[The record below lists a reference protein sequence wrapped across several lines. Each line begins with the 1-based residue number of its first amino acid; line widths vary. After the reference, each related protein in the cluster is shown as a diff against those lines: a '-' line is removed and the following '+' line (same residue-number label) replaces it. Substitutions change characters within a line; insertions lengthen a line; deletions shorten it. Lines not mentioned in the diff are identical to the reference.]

1 VMQERVA
8 IVGTAESW
16 TMTPWNDPGLK
27 LYSLNDAYRMKGF
40 QRADAWYDFHSIDK
54 FFYPQEGRPVYAHQI
69 PAGFYARPPGHVEWL
84 AKQAQSIPVWLHPD
98 FKAQHPEAAGWP
110 LARPFPKADI
120 EAHFGRYFTSSPG
133 WMLAHAIL
141 NGAKEVHIY
150 GIHLATEFEYVKQR
164 PNFEFLIGRVLGPGK
179 ITTTVREGKRY
190 FETAHGLVVVPEASP
205 ILRENF
211 QYAFDPK
218 PDAYLEP
225 LKWELHKVEVKKN
238 RLIKALMARPTWSP
252 WVQFEQP
259 GEDPSQPPFVRREK
273 ASTIQIELAYLT
285 ALSADWQ
292 DQLHRAQFVAQQG

>member
-1 VMQERVA
+1 MNQERVA

-40 QRADAWYDFHSIDK
+40 QRADAWYDFHPLDK
-54 FFYPQEGRPVYAHQI
+54 FFYPPTSQPVYAHQI
-69 PAGFYARPPGHVEWL
+69 PFGFYARPQGHLEWL
-84 AKQAQSIPVWLHPD
+84 AKQTMPVWLHPD
-98 FKAQHPEAAGWP
+98 FATQHPEAATWP
-110 LARPFPKADI
+110 HAHPFPRADI
-120 EAHFGRYFTSSPG
+120 EGDYGDYETSSPA
-133 WMLAHAIL
+133 WMIAHAML
-141 NGAKEVHIY
+141 NGVRELHIY

-164 PNFEFLIGRVLGPGK
+164 PNFEFFCGCILGRGK
-179 ITTTVREGKRY
+179 RTLTRRDGKRY
-190 FETAHGLVVVPEASP
+190 YESKEGLIVIPEASP

-218 PDAYLEP
+218 PDAHLEP